1 MAGDLITLAERVE
14 GLGGPCR
21 ETDVLIVQALYPDI
35 GPCEPHCAGDTPI
48 FWNDPLYKKPC
59 PLLTASLDAVVAL
72 IGEKLPGWAWKVGA
86 CCVSDDGWVVPDF
99 NCPKHGERLRKQF
112 GDFAAGS
119 PEDTGIDVDKRP
131 SGNPAIA
138 LLAAFLR
145 GYALHLSTSKG
156 GTDARPDLDP

>member
-1 MAGDLITLAERVE
+1 MTDDTIALAEKVE
-14 GLGGPCR
+14 GLAGPCR
-21 ETDVLIVQALYPDI
+21 EMDMAVFQYLWLDPSLTPADAMRKMENPPARI
-35 GPCEPHCAGDTPI
+35 PC
-48 FWNDPLYKKPC
+48 Y
-59 PLLTASLDAVVAL
+59 TASLDAVVAL
-72 IGEKLPGWAWKVGA
+72 IGGKLPGWAWKVGT

-99 NCPKHGERLRKQF
+99 NCPVHGERLRKQF

-145 GYALHLSTSKG
+145 GYALHLATLRAQEPS
-156 GTDARPDLDP
+156 R